1 MEEQILLAQA
11 KGQKNRARPRVAP
24 KIIKHSRI
32 EYKDGRFLVRGDKPQ
47 LEKKIPEDLSKM

>member
-11 KGQKNRARPRVAP
+11 KGKKSRARPGIAP

-32 EYKDGRFLVRGDKPQ
+32 EYKDGRFLVRGDKLP

>member
-1 MEEQILLAQA
+1 VEEQILLAQA
-11 KGQKNRARPRVAP
+11 KGEKTRARPRIAP

-32 EYKDGRFLVRGDKPQ
+32 EYRDGRFQVKGDKLP